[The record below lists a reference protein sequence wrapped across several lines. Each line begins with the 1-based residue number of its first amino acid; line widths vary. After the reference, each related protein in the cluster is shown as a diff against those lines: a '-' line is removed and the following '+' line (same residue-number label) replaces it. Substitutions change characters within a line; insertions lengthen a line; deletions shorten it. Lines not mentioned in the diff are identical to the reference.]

1 MRKKKERKCKGFR
14 KGTREEEGV
23 KQERKRVN
31 ERREREKGGEKK
43 KEQKGQFLSKNR
55 KCVKR
60 MFLADIL

>member
-1 MRKKKERKCKGFR
+1 M
-14 KGTREEEGV
+14 
-23 KQERKRVN
+23 N